1 MVDFIKRPETELKNA
16 IWHVK
21 VVKGKISIEH
31 RPTGQKLEDL
41 NIGDLKT
48 LSAIVGSAVVTIIE
62 GET

>member
-1 MVDFIKRPETELKNA
+1 MVDLLKRPETELKNTV
-16 IWHVK
+16 WHIK

-31 RPTGQKLEDL
+31 RPSGQKLENL

-62 GET
+62 GE

>member
-1 MVDFIKRPETELKNA
+1 MVDLFKRPETELKNA
-16 IWHVK
+16 IWHIK

-31 RPTGQKLEDL
+31 RPSGQKLENL

-62 GET
+62 GE